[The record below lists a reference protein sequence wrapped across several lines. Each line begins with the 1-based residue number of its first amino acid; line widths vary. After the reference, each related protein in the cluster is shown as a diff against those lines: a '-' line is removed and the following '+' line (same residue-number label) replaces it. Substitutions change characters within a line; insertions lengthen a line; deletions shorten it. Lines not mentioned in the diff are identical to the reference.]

1 MLPPLLEKISGEFSR
16 VRNGPILSIRP
27 GHSPWFRTWRIL
39 ESAGNRSK
47 LPETLPT
54 VANGF
59 LSAFAI
65 VSGDF
70 RGILTGP
77 KWADF
82 EQKGWAIAYGA
93 GNCSKLP
100 ETTFLIIIVGTT

>member
-1 MLPPLLEKISGEFSR
+1 MLPPLLEKISGEFSSQG
-16 VRNGPILSIRP
+16 RNGPIFSISP
-27 GHSPWFRTWRIL
+27 GHSPWFRTWLIL

-47 LPETLPT
+47 LPETPPT

-70 RGILTGP
+70 R
-77 KWADF
+77 
-82 EQKGWAIAYGA
+82 
-93 GNCSKLP
+93 
-100 ETTFLIIIVGTT
+100 